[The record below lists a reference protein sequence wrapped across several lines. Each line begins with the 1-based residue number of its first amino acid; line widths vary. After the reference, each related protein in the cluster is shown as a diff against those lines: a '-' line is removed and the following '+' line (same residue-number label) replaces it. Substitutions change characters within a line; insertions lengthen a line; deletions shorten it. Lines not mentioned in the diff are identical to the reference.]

1 MSLRARTAAVLGA
14 GALIL
19 ASGAG
24 IALAQA
30 NDGTAPPDTT
40 FVEPEA
46 TTTTTGLPEQESAT
60 TTTTTS
66 TQLETDAEAPVEAG
80 DDDPGERSGEPGNRW
95 FRDCLAEHGV
105 AWPPGVG
112 YHKPERKG
120 PPSEELRQQIRAAKE
135 ACSRGR

>member
-1 MSLRARTAAVLGA
+1 MSLRALTAAVLGA

-30 NDGTAPPDTT
+30 NEGTPTPGPTL
-40 FVEPEA
+40 VEPEA
-46 TTTTTGLPEQESAT
+46 TTTTTGLPEQEST
-60 TTTTTS
+60 TTTTT
-66 TQLETDAEAPVEAG
+66 TQLETDADAPVEAG

>member
-1 MSLRARTAAVLGA
+1 MSLRARTATVLAA
-14 GALIL
+14 GALL
-19 ASGAG
+19 FASGAG

-30 NDGTAPPDTT
+30 SDSTPPPDTT
-40 FVEPEA
+40 FVEPD
-46 TTTTTGLPEQESAT
+46 TTTTTGLPEQEPATAT
-60 TTTTTS
+60 TTIT
-66 TQLETDAEAPVEAG
+66 TQLEANTEEPVEAG
-80 DDDPGERSGEPGNRW
+80 DDDPGERAGEPGNQW

-135 ACSRGR
+135 ACRKAGR